1 MASEVT
7 AEDVA
12 AAPVKGPSAAVVA
25 PALAVNVE
33 GVKLI
38 AAATGPAGGQL
49 VVNFFDLDLELL
61 FSNNPFIQTK
71 YVVDALINLFNEFQ
85 IFQI

>member
-1 MASEVT
+1 MT

-12 AAPVKGPSAAVVA
+12 AAPVKGPSATVLA
-25 PALAVNVE
+25 PALSVNVE
-33 GVKLI
+33 GVKLV

-71 YVVDALINLFNEFQ
+71 
-85 IFQI
+85 

>member
-1 MASEVT
+1 M
-7 AEDVA
+7 A
-12 AAPVKGPSAAVVA
+12 AAPVKGPSTTAVA

-71 YVVDALINLFNEFQ
+71 YVLT
-85 IFQI
+85 